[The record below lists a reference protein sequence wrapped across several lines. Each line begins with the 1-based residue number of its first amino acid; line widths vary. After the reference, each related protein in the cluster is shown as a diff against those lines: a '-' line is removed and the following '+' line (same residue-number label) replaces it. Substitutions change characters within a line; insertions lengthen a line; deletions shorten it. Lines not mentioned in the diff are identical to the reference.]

1 MRVRQA
7 LFLMPII
14 IGAFF
19 LLSFLVAR
27 ENFDRKVNQ
36 LILSSIGDAEKLN
49 PVLSTDSASS
59 DINSLVFNG
68 LVKYN
73 ENQELAPDLAE
84 RWEVEQTSTI
94 YLQAS
99 SGLTSDEASRNLRRA
114 LGPEGMER
122 LKIEA
127 IAPQG
132 NEALKIHLKTA
143 GRAFEEETLR
153 LLPQKALE
161 PIVTLFVYLDTKR
174 KFPDGE
180 EVGANSFLKRYLKAL
195 GLRPELKERSLE
207 QFIENSSLLALKL
220 RGEDGPFMGL
230 LEGLLRGGRPSGKEK
245 APEVLGRVVKVER
258 AHVDNE
264 PVITFYLRKGVRW
277 HDGEP
282 FTARDVAFT
291 YEKIMDERTNTVRRP
306 LFELVKR
313 LEVLDAH
320 TVRVIYKKPFS
331 PALEAW
337 GMGIIPEH
345 LFRGHDINTSPL
357 NRRPIGTGP
366 FIFKEWVSDERITLV
381 ANPDYFEGRP
391 HLDQI
396 SYRIIP
402 EPPLKELEFFTGGV
416 DLDNPQPYQYKRY
429 SSDPRFRLYS
439 RLSNGYTYIGW
450 NQKVDLFKDVRVRR
464 ALTHA
469 IDRKRIVKFL
479 LYDLGVIATGPF
491 PPQMWYSNPEV
502 KPLEYDPEK
511 ARELLREAGWRDT
524 DGDGILDK
532 DGRPFKFSL
541 ITNNGNKVRENVAV
555 LVQRQLREL
564 GIQVDVEL
572 YEWSVFIRD
581 KINARNYE
589 ATVLGWSLG
598 FDPDIYEIWHSSQIE
613 KGFNFTAYSN
623 PEVDRLIEEGRTEF
637 DREKRRKIYW
647 KIHELINRDQP
658 YIFLFVGEG
667 TLALHRGEFKIKRS
681 VNGRTV
687 VEDIEMTE
695 VGLTYF
701 LNFWFR
707 VRGHTLTT

>member
-1 MRVRQA
+1 MRVRQI

-27 ENFDRKVNQ
+27 ENFDRKRNQ

-49 PVLSTDSASS
+49 PILSTDSASS

-73 ENQELAPDLAE
+73 EKQELAPELAE
-84 RWEVEQTSTI
+84 RWEIEQWSTI
-94 YLQAS
+94 YLRAS
-99 SGLTSDEASRNLRRA
+99 SGLTSKEASQKLKRA
-114 LGPEGMER
+114 LGPEGMKR

-127 IAPQG
+127 IEPEG
-132 NEALKIHLKTA
+132 GGELKIHLRTA
-143 GRAFEEETLR
+143 GRAFEEELLK
-153 LLPQKALE
+153 LLPRESLE
-161 PIVTLFVYLDTKR
+161 PIATLFVYLDTKR

-180 EVGANSFLKRYLKAL
+180 EAGASSLLKRYLKAL
-195 GLRPELKERSLE
+195 ELRPELKERSLE
-207 QFIENSSLLALKL
+207 QFIENSSLLALKV
-220 RGEDGPFMGL
+220 RGDERPFRGL
-230 LEGLLRGGRPSGKEK
+230 LEGLLQGGSPSGKEK
-245 APEVLGRVVKVER
+245 VPEPLGRVVKVER
-258 AHVDNE
+258 AYVDNE
-264 PVITFYLRKGVRW
+264 PAITFYLRKGVRW

-282 FTARDVAFT
+282 FTARDVVFT

-313 LEVLDAH
+313 LEVLDPH
-320 TVRVIYKKPFS
+320 TVRAVYKKPFA

-357 NRRPIGTGP
+357 NRRPVGTGP
-366 FIFKEWVSDERITLV
+366 FMFKEWVSDERITLV

-416 DLDNPQPYQYKRY
+416 DLDSPQPHQHKRY
-429 SSDPRFRLYS
+429 ASDPRFRLYR

-469 IDRKRIVKFL
+469 IDRERIVKFL

-511 ARELLREAGWRDT
+511 ARALLREAGWRDT

-532 DGRPFKFSL
+532 DGRPFRFSL

-572 YEWSVFIRD
+572 YEWSVFIRE

-589 ATVLGWSLG
+589 ATVLGWALG

-613 KGFNFTAYSN
+613 KGFNFTAYHN
-623 PEVDRLIEEGRTEF
+623 PEVDRLIEAGRTEF

-658 YIFLFVGEG
+658 YTFLFVGEV
-667 TLALHRGEFKIKRS
+667 TPALRRGEFKIKRS
-681 VNGRTV
+681 IDGRTV

-707 VRGHTLTT
+707 VRGHALST